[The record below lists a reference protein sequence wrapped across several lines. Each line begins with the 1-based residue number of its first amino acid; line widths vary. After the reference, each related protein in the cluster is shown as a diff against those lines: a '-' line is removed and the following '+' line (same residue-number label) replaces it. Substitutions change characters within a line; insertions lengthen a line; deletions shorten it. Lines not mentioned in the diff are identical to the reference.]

1 MFLKT
6 LKLFYEIP
14 HLQAQF
20 WGLIILPVG
29 LGGSL
34 LLALVEKFRGRL
46 LAAAWGAPGAGRA
59 RRLRRPW
66 AALEN
71 Y

>member
-1 MFLKT
+1 MFLKD

-14 HLQAQF
+14 HLQAQS
-20 WGLIILPVG
+20 WGLILPVG

-46 LAAAWGAPGAGRA
+46 LAAG
-59 RRLRRPW
+59 
-66 AALEN
+66 
-71 Y
+71 

>member
-34 LLALVEKFRGRL
+34 LLALVEKNSGGGC
-46 LAAAWGAPGAGRA
+46 W
-59 RRLRRPW
+59 RRPGELLGLAGP
-66 AALEN
+66 AA
-71 Y
+71 